1 MDMTEKT
8 TLTEVVKERIKKY
21 IIDNQL
27 PPGTKLPTEKQLTE
41 MLLVSRTVVRMALQ
55 SLQFLGILRIR
66 AGGGIFVDSPKL
78 NPVLDHISSQ
88 WMRSREKLAELLA
101 TRKILELGAIEMAVQ
116 HRDLELIGQL
126 DLWNDRMEQAIRQGK
141 IPIEEDFEFHR
152 ALFKATGNQTYAE
165 LNEVIGE
172 FFRGLRELFFDDID
186 KTYVS
191 LNEHKQITE
200 KIKKGDAEEA
210 KAIMRRHLDQALE
223 I

>member
-1 MDMTEKT
+1 MGMTEKT

-27 PPGTKLPTEKQLTE
+27 PPGAKLPTEKQLTE

-55 SLQFLGILRIR
+55 SLQILGILRIR

-78 NPVLDHISSQ
+78 NPVLDHISFQ

-101 TRKILELGAIEMAVQ
+101 TRKILELGAIEMAAQ

-126 DLWNDRMEQAIRQGK
+126 DLWNDRMEQTIRQGK

-152 ALFKATGNQTYAE
+152 ALFKATGNQTYVE
-165 LNEVIGE
+165 LNEVIGD
-172 FFRGLRELFFDDID
+172 FFRRLRELFFDDIE

>member
-27 PPGTKLPTEKQLTE
+27 PPGAKLPTEKQLTE

-55 SLQFLGILRIR
+55 SLQILGILRIR

-78 NPVLDHISSQ
+78 NPVLDHISVQ

-152 ALFKATGNQTYAE
+152 ALFKATGNQTYVE
-165 LNEVIGE
+165 LNEVIGD
-172 FFRGLRELFFDDID
+172 FFRRLRELFFDDIE